1 MGQISLKSFVVPE
14 ELEKVTAGFVVSTEG
29 VIVRKQFRRHKALLG
44 LYHGGGGGVA
54 TQLATNIYVQ
64 NLRPF

>member
-44 LYHGGGGGVA
+44 LYHGGGGGGK
-54 TQLATNIYVQ
+54 TYQKMN
-64 NLRPF
+64 N